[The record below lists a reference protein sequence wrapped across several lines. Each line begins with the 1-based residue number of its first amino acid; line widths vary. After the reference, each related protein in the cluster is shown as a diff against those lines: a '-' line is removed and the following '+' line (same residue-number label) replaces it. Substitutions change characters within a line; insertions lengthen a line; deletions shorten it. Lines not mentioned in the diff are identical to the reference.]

1 MPNPVDDAPLG
12 HGEIALPVDSEPSN
26 AQSNFSALNCLK
38 KYRRRIFYGVVAV
51 CCILALVAF
60 TVGRRFR
67 HPTDDLPHDA
77 PLTDIADDARLEPY
91 QTPENAAYC
100 ADWAPGPDDSV
111 SASFELP
118 AKADLLFFLS
128 RGPVFGHISIIKT
141 PEWSNGPVEVN
152 ITAQYHTREDLAQTK
167 VCRMGASQEH
177 GVLLWAEPRHPHDD
191 PRQDVRIN
199 ITVAL
204 PTAASLRDYKDLT
217 TDLPLFSHS
226 CDDFFDFWS
235 PTSFEVIRLK
245 TSNAPIHYGGLVG
258 RAGFIQTSNADVR
271 GFFGGY
277 EVMVQTSNAPIE
289 AIAFMFGESP
299 GSESRVQFKTSNGVI
314 NASLVLISDFDDN
327 ILRATLRTSN
337 AALVVQTPRQGI
349 MSPNSSF
356 FLDASTSVG
365 PATLYLYPE
374 YEGPYELRTTVA
386 RARVEE
392 TTEDIGD
399 PAGKG
404 RHRTVT
410 KTGTSHHVQGNVYWS
425 HDGKPTPG
433 FERGSVKII
442 TSVSPVELYV

>member
-1 MPNPVDDAPLG
+1 MPNPVDDAPVG
-12 HGEIALPVDSEPSN
+12 PGEIALPVDSEPSN
-26 AQSNFSALNCLK
+26 AQSYRKALNRLK
-38 KYRRRIFYGVVAV
+38 KYRRRLFYGVVAV
-51 CCILALVAF
+51 CCTLVLVAF
-60 TVGRRFR
+60 TVGRRSR
-67 HPTDDLPHDA
+67 HPTDELPHDA
-77 PLTDIADDARLEPY
+77 PLSDIADDARLEPY

-100 ADWAPGPDDSV
+100 ADWAPGPDDSA

-118 AKADLLFFLS
+118 TEADLLFFLS

-152 ITAQYHTREDLAQTK
+152 ITAQYRTREDLERTK
-167 VCRMGASQEH
+167 ACRMGAHRNTGFCFGPNHAIRMAIPNKTFASTYQ
-177 GVLLWAEPRHPHDD
+177 LLCQRVCDEFF
-191 PRQDVRIN
+191 
-199 ITVAL
+199 
-204 PTAASLRDYKDLT
+204 SL
-217 TDLPLFSHS
+217 
-226 CDDFFDFWS
+226 WS
-235 PTSFEVIRLK
+235 PTTFEVIRLK
-245 TSNAPIHYGGLVG
+245 TSNAPIHYGSLMG

-289 AIAFMFGESP
+289 ATAFMFGESP

-314 NASLVLISDFDDN
+314 NASLSLSSDFDDN

-337 AALVVQTPRQGI
+337 AALEVQTPRQGM
-349 MSPNSSF
+349 MSPNASF
-356 FLDASTSVG
+356 FLDASTSAG

-374 YEGPYELRTTVA
+374 YAGPYELRTTVG

-399 PAGKG
+399 PAGNG

-410 KTGTSHHVQGNVYWS
+410 KAGTSHHVQGNVYWS
-425 HDGKPTPG
+425 HDGKPTTG